1 MEMIKWDARLSV
13 GSDVLD
19 RQHQDIIK
27 IINQLI
33 DQPDE
38 AFGAKPV
45 TKILNDLV
53 YHVRLHFW
61 TEEKILDEKGYDDL
75 KTHKNEHTEYR
86 IEFVSLSFDLIRE
99 TKKEP
104 QDLKKF
110 LCRWWKNH
118 ILHNDLAY
126 RNILREQEKVTENNI
141 NPERFN

>member
-61 TEEKILDEKGYDDL
+61 L
-75 KTHKNEHTEYR
+75 
-86 IEFVSLSFDLIRE
+86 
-99 TKKEP
+99 
-104 QDLKKF
+104 
-110 LCRWWKNH
+110 
-118 ILHNDLAY
+118 
-126 RNILREQEKVTENNI
+126 
-141 NPERFN
+141 